1 MGLILL
7 SINRPV
13 NTLHDLPSIIPGMR
27 ANTLI
32 GQAMVQTEDISVLF
46 TPSLSNITQIGSPT
60 EIVEA
65 YALVMADEAPW
76 FERLTRCIDVL
87 YACADRFD
95 ADVERMI
102 GHYNPIKRRYTP
114 GRIEPR
120 AVIAIA
126 CQMMRHGVIGDM
138 ERQRTKQGDDYT
150 REFLA
155 VDMAAMAQAHL
166 GVSVDE
172 SWQMTMTSIVRAM
185 ASKYPLPD
193 DQKLGGGMTVEDND
207 RALAWH
213 KQVKKLRGAKNG

>member
-1 MGLILL
+1 MSPILRT
-7 SINRPV
+7 SNRPV
-13 NTLHDLPSIIPGMR
+13 NTLIDLPSIIVRMR
-27 ANTLI
+27 ANVLI
-32 GQAMVQTEDISVLF
+32 GDAMVQAGDVSVLF
-46 TPSLSNITQIGSPT
+46 RPSLANITQIGSPT

-76 FERLTRCIDVL
+76 FERLTRCMDVL

-185 ASKYPLPD
+185 ASKFPLPE
-193 DQKLGGGMTVEDND
+193 DQKIAGGMTVEDND
-207 RALAWH
+207 KAVAWL
-213 KQVKKLRGAKNG
+213 KQVNKLRGAKNG